1 MRPKHMRIRQRADM
15 LYEVQRLSWLFFWNR
30 VGDRLFTSKSEARA
44 WIRENL
50 LLASPIVINTRGDVI
65 YHGF

>member
-1 MRPKHMRIRQRADM
+1 M